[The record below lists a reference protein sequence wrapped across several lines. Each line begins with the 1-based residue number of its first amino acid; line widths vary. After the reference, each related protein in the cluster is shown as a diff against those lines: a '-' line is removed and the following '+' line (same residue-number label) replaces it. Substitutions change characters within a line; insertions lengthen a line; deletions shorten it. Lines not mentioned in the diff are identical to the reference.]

1 MDQEMRFTVREVVS
15 EVAAVPLEDVMP
27 GARLLED
34 LGMDSLDFAKL
45 EQELSEALGVEVD
58 ARSLQGVKTV
68 GELEEKLEEI

>member
-1 MDQEMRFTVREVVS
+1 MDEGMRFTVREVVS
-15 EVAAVPLEDVMP
+15 EVAAVPLEDVVP